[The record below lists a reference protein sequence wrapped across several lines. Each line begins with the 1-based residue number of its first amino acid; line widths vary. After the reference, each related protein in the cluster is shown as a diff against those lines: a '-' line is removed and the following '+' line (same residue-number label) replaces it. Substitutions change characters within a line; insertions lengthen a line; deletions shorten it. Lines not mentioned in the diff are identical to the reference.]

1 MIKRTV
7 QENVKRLRKEGEEW
21 GLPSRGVEFY
31 IRLFQI
37 QSEME
42 QRIGAVKPA
51 LDKKGAE
58 HRMESGVPLIKPGE
72 LQLDGFLLKEAFS
85 STLEAYVDF
94 ADLFGKPF
102 GEKKKDENHSALK
115 RLIGE
120 CLDGTGSP
128 HASAIKG
135 TPEDLLAKAILCATL
150 RPFWVVHSRALVG
163 FVDPRRWRLGTCPV
177 CGGRADF
184 AFLDREN
191 GSRWLVCCC
200 CDAQWLFQRLQCP
213 YCDNQNEDSL
223 SYFTDEKEIYRLYV
237 CERCGTYLKAA
248 DLRHMDRDLFVPLER
263 LLTLSLDSQAR
274 EKGYTPGYLDGPW
287 YGHPDFQALCLQVQ
301 PFLSAL

>member
-1 MIKRTV
+1 MKRTV
-7 QENVKRLRKEGEEW
+7 QENVKWLRKEGEEW
-21 GLPSRGVEFY
+21 GLPPRGVEFY

-37 QSEME
+37 QAEME

-58 HRMESGVPLIKPGE
+58 DRIQSGVPLLKPGE
-72 LQLDGFLLKEAFS
+72 LRLDGSLLKEAFS
-85 STLEAYVDF
+85 RTLEAFVDF
-94 ADLFGKPF
+94 GDLFGNHF
-102 GEKKKDENHSALK
+102 GGKKRDESHSALK

-120 CLDGTGSP
+120 FLDGMGSP
-128 HASAIKG
+128 RASALED
-135 TPEDLLAKAILCATL
+135 TPDDLLAKAVLCAAL
-150 RPFWVVHSRALVG
+150 KPFWVVHSRALLG
-163 FVDPRRWRLGTCPV
+163 LFDPRRWRIGTCPV

-184 AFLDREN
+184 AFLDRER

-248 DLRHMDRDLFVPLER
+248 DWRHLDRDLFLPLER

-274 EKGYTPGYLDGPW
+274 EKGYKPGTLDGPW
-287 YGHPDFQALCLQVQ
+287 YGHPDLQALGLQVQ
-301 PFLSAL
+301 PFLGDL